1 MRPLGPAH
9 GRPPQSPRP
18 AVVFASFRLRLGSG
32 TTPRLS
38 EEKGAQR
45 DDEVPDVKKSG
56 GVETWSPSFRLITK
70 GDAPGLSPESS
81 AFLSV
86 GWNWGSFGCEPR
98 LLHEDRN
105 RSCSFQ
111 RTVRYLPGVSSTVGI
126 PRCSL
131 SLDSWVSDGTCTSL
145 SGRAPV
151 TPLVH

>member
-56 GVETWSPSFRLITK
+56 GVETWSP
-70 GDAPGLSPESS
+70 
-81 AFLSV
+81 
-86 GWNWGSFGCEPR
+86 
-98 LLHEDRN
+98 
-105 RSCSFQ
+105 